1 MMTTRR
7 ILLATVFIF
16 AFVAATTTSV
26 HAMTRYEYKVIQID
40 KANVANNQQLELL
53 LNQLGQDGWL
63 LIETS
68 ATGAAVFRRE
78 K

>member
-1 MMTTRR
+1 MMTARR

-16 AFVAATTTSV
+16 AFVAASTTSV
-26 HAMTRYEYKVIQID
+26 QALTRYEYKVIQID

-63 LIETS
+63 LIGTS
-68 ATGAAVFRRE
+68 PTGAAVFQRE

>member
-1 MMTTRR
+1 MKTARR

-16 AFVAATTTSV
+16 AFVAASTTSV
-26 HAMTRYEYKVIQID
+26 QAMTRYEYKVIQVD
-40 KANVANNQQLELL
+40 KTNVANNQQLELL
-53 LNQLGQDGWL
+53 FNQLGQDGWL